1 MKNEIKPKNYDV
13 ENLNLNNSFEQDNK
27 RKNRFFEFITDFITG
42 FSTLIVIGLI
52 LFIVIPVLLI
62 VLKIGAV
69 LIVPISLLGAFII
82 IVALLGKFI
91 RHLLTKRSLDK

>member
-1 MKNEIKPKNYDV
+1 MKDELTQKNNTV
-13 ENLNLNNSFEQDNK
+13 EDLKLKQSYERESK
-27 RKNRFFEFITDFITG
+27 GKNRFFEFIADFITG
-42 FSTLIVIGLI
+42 FSALIVVGLI

-91 RHLLTKRSLDK
+91 RHLFTKRSLGK

>member
-1 MKNEIKPKNYDV
+1 MNDEITPKNYKV
-13 ENLNLNNSFEQDNK
+13 EDLKLNKSYEQDNK

-42 FSTLIVIGLI
+42 FSALIVIGLI

-69 LIVPISLLGAFII
+69 LIIPISLTGVFII

-91 RHLLTKRSLDK
+91 RHLLTKRSWGK

>member
-1 MKNEIKPKNYDV
+1 MNDEITPKNYKV
-13 ENLNLNNSFEQDNK
+13 EDLKLNKSYEQDNK

-42 FSTLIVIGLI
+42 FSALIVIGLI

-69 LIVPISLLGAFII
+69 LIIPISLTGAFII

-91 RHLLTKRSLDK
+91 RHLLTKRSWGK

>member
-1 MKNEIKPKNYDV
+1 MNDEITPKNYKV
-13 ENLNLNNSFEQDNK
+13 EDLKLNKSYEQDNK
-27 RKNRFFEFITDFITG
+27 RKSRFFEFITDFITG
-42 FSTLIVIGLI
+42 FSALIVIGLI

-91 RHLLTKRSLDK
+91 RHLLTERSLGK

>member
-1 MKNEIKPKNYDV
+1 MNDEITPKNYKV
-13 ENLNLNNSFEQDNK
+13 EDLKLNKSYEQDNK

-42 FSTLIVIGLI
+42 FSALIVIGLI

-69 LIVPISLLGAFII
+69 LIIPISLTGAFII

-91 RHLLTKRSLDK
+91 RHFLTKRSWGK